1 MFNTTASPQKKYI
14 PYPVVDLQDR
24 KWPANVIT
32 KAPIW
37 CSVDLRDGN
46 QALPIP
52 MSIEE
57 KLELFRLLVEL
68 GFKEIEVG
76 YPAASETEYA
86 FIRRLITEN
95 LIPEDV
101 TIQVICPCITD
112 LINRTFDAV
121 RNAKKVIIHFM
132 NSTSPLQ
139 RSVVFN
145 ADKEMVSGMAVK
157 AARLI
162 KAEGEKLAAS
172 GTDVVYEYSPESFT
186 ETELDFALEICEA
199 VMDTIGADESH
210 PMIVNLPATVEKTT
224 PNVYADRIEWFC
236 RNAKDRSRF
245 VLSVHTHNDRG
256 SAVAASELAV
266 LAGADRVEGTLFGNG
281 ERTGNAD
288 LMTLALNLYTQGI
301 DPGLDFSN
309 INHVRDIYEKTTRMK
324 VAPRHPYAGEYVYTA
339 FSGAHQ
345 DAILKALTYRKKN
358 RQIPWQIPYLPI
370 DPADLGRQ
378 YEPIIRINSQ
388 SGKGGAAFIMESLYG
403 YKVPKAMLPELGH
416 LVKAVADR
424 TNSEITGETLVNLFK
439 EEFIQVDSPYYLK
452 TFQTYYLNEED
463 EEDNEVCF
471 SGTIVHNGE
480 PVEVEGRGNGPIDA
494 LYNALKSLGAADY
507 DFLSYDQ
514 HAMSAGSDSR
524 AIAYIQLKDKKGNT
538 RFGVGTSKDIK
549 KASLRALIC
558 AVNRMSRVE
567 E

>member
-1 MFNTTASPQKKYI
+1 MFNTTASRQKKYA

-32 KAPIW
+32 KAPLW

-57 KLELFRLLVEL
+57 KLELFSLLVEL
-68 GFKEIEVG
+68 GLKEIEAG

-86 FIRRLITEN
+86 FIRRLITED

-101 TIQVICPCITD
+101 TIQVICPCISD
-112 LINRTFDAV
+112 LIGRTFDAV
-121 RNAKKVIIHFM
+121 RGARQVIIHFM

-145 ADKEMVSGMAVK
+145 ADKEMVAGMAAK

-162 KAEGEKLAAS
+162 RTKGEALAAG
-172 GTDVVYEYSPESFT
+172 GTKVIYEYSPESFT
-186 ETELDFALEICEA
+186 ETELDYALEICEQ
-199 VMDTIGADESH
+199 VMDTIGADEEN
-210 PMIVNLPATVEKTT
+210 PMIINLPATVEKTT

-236 RNAKDRSRF
+236 RNTRQRNRF
-245 VLSVHTHNDRG
+245 ILSVHTHNDRG
-256 SAVAASELAV
+256 SAVAATELAL

-288 LMTLALNLYTQGI
+288 LVTLALNLHTQGI

-309 INHVRDIYEKTTRMK
+309 INRVRDIYQKTTRMK
-324 VAPRHPYAGEYVYTA
+324 VAARHPYAGEYVYTA
-339 FSGAHQ
+339 FSGTHQ
-345 DAILKALTYRKKN
+345 DAILKALSYRQKN
-358 RQIPWQIPYLPI
+358 RQISWQVPYLPI
-370 DPADLGRQ
+370 DPADVGRQ

-403 YKVPKAMLPELGH
+403 YQVPKAMLPELGH
-416 LVKAVADR
+416 LVKAVADK
-424 TNSEITGETLVNLFK
+424 TGGEITGDTLVSLFK
-439 EEFIQVDSPYYLK
+439 EEFIQVESPYYLK
-452 TFQTYYLNEED
+452 SFQTYYLNEED

-471 SGTIVHNGE
+471 TGTILHHGE

-494 LYNALKSLGAADY
+494 LYNALRSLGAADY
-507 DFLSYDQ
+507 AFLSYDQ

-524 AIAYIQLKDKKGNT
+524 AIAYIQLKDKNGNT

-558 AVNRMSRVE
+558 AVNRMSRIE